1 MSVRTIVAKEK
12 LDCEHLLG
20 QFLDESH
27 FDEIIDEDC
36 NFFAPANCGLEERA
50 NCETTDCA
58 SCPKGIDE
66 ENVIFILRKN
76 FFTEEEQLG
85 ALEGLRGAASASQN
99 RGIAAG
105 PRGEKLQNREWV
117 TDMQLDILD
126 YFSNPKRNLFD
137 IDVIQEIYDSY
148 SSGNIKSDDSTR
160 GFVWLT
166 SKTHANNF
174 DFDQWVLETKK
185 LPEQEQIKEAER
197 IRDWISNTNYAMPVF
212 SGVAGYF
219 DRYPRIPYGRASSYT
234 ANNKEK
240 FKLSY
245 PLLQKLAKAFSQILP
260 KRYAFQ
266 KSCADKI
273 DQEFVIPETPFT
285 TLTVNKSFRTAAH
298 RDAGDLHK
306 GFSNLT
312 VLTNGKKY
320 SGGMLVLPEFRVAV
334 NIQPSDLLLI
344 NNHGGIHGNTP
355 IVLEEEG
362 AERYSLVCYFREKM
376 LELGTKEYEDY
387 RFNFIESRRLN
398 KEHPLWRPLW
408 NGISPGWESSEEW
421 KDYLL
426 GKPNGEIY
434 LKKHHKKIYENTF
447 SKKNTM
453 IEELY

>member
-12 LDCEHLLG
+12 LNCEHLLG

-36 NFFAPANCGLEERA
+36 NFFAPANCGLEELT

-58 SCPKGIDE
+58 NCPKGIDE
-66 ENVIFILRKN
+66 ANVIFVLRKN

-99 RGIAAG
+99 RGMAAG

-117 TDMQLDILD
+117 TELQLEVLD
-126 YFSNPKRNLFD
+126 YFSDPVENLFG
-137 IDVIQEIYDSY
+137 IDVIQEIYDRY
-148 SSGNIKSDDSTR
+148 ASGNGKSDDSTR

-166 SKTHANNF
+166 SKTHASNF
-174 DFDQWVLETKK
+174 DFDKWVLETKNLSK
-185 LPEQEQIKEAER
+185 GEQIKEAER
-197 IRDWISNTNYAMPVF
+197 VKDWISNTNYAMPVF
-212 SGVAGYF
+212 SGISGWM
-219 DRYPRIPYGRASSYT
+219 DRYPRIPYGRASAYT
-234 ANNKEK
+234 ANNKER
-240 FKLSY
+240 FELSY
-245 PLLQKLAKAFSQILP
+245 PLLQKLAKAFSQLLP
-260 KRYAFQ
+260 KRYNFQ

-273 DQEFVIPETPFT
+273 DSEFVVPGTPFT

-298 RDAGDLHK
+298 RDAGDLHE

-320 SGGMLVLPEFRVAV
+320 SGGMLVLPEFRVAI

-408 NGISPGWESSEEW
+408 NGISPNWESSDEW

-426 GKPNGEIY
+426 GQPNGEEY
-434 LKKHHKKIYENTF
+434 LKKHHPKLYEEMFTKKTTLEDF
-447 SKKNTM
+447 F
-453 IEELY
+453 

>member
-12 LDCEHLLG
+12 FNCDHLLG

-27 FDEIIDEDC
+27 FDEIINEDT
-36 NFFAPANCGLEERA
+36 NFFAPANCGIEERS
-50 NCETTDCA
+50 NCETSDCA
-58 SCPKGIDE
+58 NCPKGIDE
-66 ENVIFILRKN
+66 ANVIFILRKN

-85 ALEGLRGAASASQN
+85 ALEGLKGAASASQN

-117 TDMQLDILD
+117 TELQLEVLD
-126 YFSNPKRNLFD
+126 YFSDPVQNLFD
-137 IDVIQEIYDSY
+137 IDVIQEIYDRY
-148 SSGNIKSDDSTR
+148 ADGKGKSDDSTR

-174 DFDQWVLETKK
+174 DFDQWVTETKV
-185 LPEQEQIKEAER
+185 LPKEEQIKEAER
-197 IRDWISNTNYAMPVF
+197 VKAWISNTNYAMPVF

-219 DRYPRIPYGRASSYT
+219 DRYPRIPYGRASAYT

-240 FKLSY
+240 FELAF
-245 PLLQKLAKAFSQILP
+245 PLLQKLAKAFSEYLP
-260 KRYAFQ
+260 KRYGFQ

-273 DQEFVIPETPFT
+273 DPAFVIPGTPFT

-298 RDAGDLHK
+298 LDAGDLHE

-312 VLTNGKKY
+312 VLTNGKRY

-376 LELGTKEYEDY
+376 LELGTKQYEDY
-387 RFNFIESRRLN
+387 RFDFIESRRLN

-408 NGISPGWESSEEW
+408 NGISPGWEQSEEW
-421 KDYLL
+421 GKFLLSQKD
-426 GKPNGEIY
+426 GESL
-434 LKKHHKKIYENTF
+434 LKKYHPKLYEEMFTKKTTLEDF
-447 SKKNTM
+447 F
-453 IEELY
+453 